1 MKLND
6 FSIEQIKSL
15 KYACA
20 KFIMD
25 YRDEDNNN
33 FAYYDKYLNG
43 KALEIFIKKFNIKDK
58 VESLSDAAN
67 YLSER
72 DGIDIKSLD
81 SYLGSLFD
89 SMLNDYFKYKSTD
102 DLSITFEV
110 CDSKVAFN
118 LRLPTPLYIS
128 IYDRKDIEL
137 DKYSHRIICNFK
149 MTNCNDREFVMFF
162 V

>member
-6 FSIEQIKSL
+6 FTIDQIKSL

-33 FAYYDKYLNG
+33 FAYYDKYLNS

-58 VESLSDAAN
+58 VENLSEAAE
-67 YLSER
+67 YLSKR
-72 DGIDIKSLD
+72 DGIDVKSLD

-110 CDSKVAFN
+110 CDPKVAYN
-118 LRLPTPLYIS
+118 LGLPMPLYIS
-128 IYDRKDIEL
+128 IYDKKDIKL
-137 DKYSHRIICNFK
+137 DKNSHEITCDFSMK
-149 MTNCNDREFVMFF
+149 NCDGREFVMFF

>member
-6 FSIEQIKSL
+6 FTIDQIKSL

-25 YRDEDNNN
+25 YRDEGNNN
-33 FAYYDKYLNG
+33 FAYYDIYLNN
-43 KALEIFIKKFNIKDK
+43 KVLEIFIKKFNIKDK
-58 VESLSDAAN
+58 VENLSEAAE
-67 YLSER
+67 YLSKR
-72 DGIDIKSLD
+72 DGIDVKSLD

-110 CDSKVAFN
+110 CDSKVAYN
-118 LRLPTPLYIS
+118 LRLSTPLYIS
-128 IYDRKDIEL
+128 IYDKKDIKL
-137 DKYSHRIICNFK
+137 DKNSHENTCNFSMK
-149 MTNCNDREFVMFF
+149 NCDDREFVMFF